1 MFLPSYK
8 FSIVRR
14 DSGEQRMAGSD
25 EGKNDGKM
33 AGLSCCLKG
42 DPSFVNFHPA
52 IFCLNT
58 FPKFPHKLCR
68 RTNKKGWENPA

>member
-1 MFLPSYK
+1 
-8 FSIVRR
+8 
-14 DSGEQRMAGSD
+14 MAGSD

-58 FPKFPHKLCR
+58 FPKFT
-68 RTNKKGWENPA
+68 TNFAEEPKQERLQIA